1 MGALFST
8 DILTVDLCRSRTA
21 SPGVPGS
28 CSRSAICFDYAAK
41 GGFPGK
47 GAFSGKGQ
55 FSGKGEVSGKGQFS
69 GKGQH

>member
-1 MGALFST
+1 MDALLST

-21 SPGVPGS
+21 SSGAPGS
-28 CSRSAICFDYAAK
+28 WSRSAICFDYAAK

-47 GAFSGKGQ
+47 GAFSGKG
-55 FSGKGEVSGKGQFS
+55 EVSGKGQFS